1 MSVSGAHSEPAPPAD
16 RARRVLRRDL
26 EARWLGG
33 VASGISRRYG
43 VDVWLVRF
51 AFLVTAA
58 AGGLGVAAYA
68 LGWLLI
74 PAGRRRRD
82 LAAAHPHGP
91 RGGRGGTG
99 HGPPAGERAPHLSGA
114 RHLVLGR
121 DRLAARPGGQRRGA
135 DLALVDGPEA
145 KAAAADGS
153 DGTSGR
159 PLGSGRVARARGRC
173 GARRDAAAARLALPE
188 GLADTL
194 RGLSAHEGR
203 RTAASISRT
212 SIGVALVL
220 AAGVVFL
227 QTTGALSAARDVLL
241 SVLVAVVV
249 LGVIFA
255 PWIVR
260 LVRSLTTERTQRIRS
275 QERAEVAAHL
285 HDSVLQTLAMV
296 QRRAGDPQEVAAIA
310 RRQERDLR
318 AWLAGRPAPGQSA
331 TLAPALEAVAAEV
344 EERYSVPVEVVVV
357 GDRDLDAGTEA
368 VVAAAREAMT
378 NAAKFGG
385 RSTVDVYAETA
396 DGRTQVF
403 VRDRGPGFDPSDLP
417 GDRRGVRESIVGR
430 MERHGGRATITSA
443 AGAGTEV
450 ELILDERA

>member
-1 MSVSGAHSEPAPPAD
+1 M
-16 RARRVLRRDL
+16 
-26 EARWLGG
+26 
-33 VASGISRRYG
+33 
-43 VDVWLVRF
+43 
-51 AFLVTAA
+51 
-58 AGGLGVAAYA
+58 
-68 LGWLLI
+68 
-74 PAGRRRRD
+74 
-82 LAAAHPHGP
+82 
-91 RGGRGGTG
+91 
-99 HGPPAGERAPHLSGA
+99 
-114 RHLVLGR
+114 
-121 DRLAARPGGQRRGA
+121 
-135 DLALVDGPEA
+135 
-145 KAAAADGS
+145 
-153 DGTSGR
+153 
-159 PLGSGRVARARGRC
+159 
-173 GARRDAAAARLALPE
+173 
-188 GLADTL
+188 
-194 RGLSAHEGR
+194 
-203 RTAASISRT
+203 
-212 SIGVALVL
+212 L